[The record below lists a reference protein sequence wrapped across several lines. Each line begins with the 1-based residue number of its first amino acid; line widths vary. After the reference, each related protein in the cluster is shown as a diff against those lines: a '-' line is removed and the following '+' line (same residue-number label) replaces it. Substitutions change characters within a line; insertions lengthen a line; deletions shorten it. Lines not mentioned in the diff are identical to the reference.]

1 MESFCSLRKRRGK
14 ANNNNLLKR
23 KEPYCPVA
31 VATTPRAVCTDTNV
45 GKFWHSS
52 HFSPAQP
59 DSNKAQACPLPHGPP
74 ELFCVGRLV
83 FLPDTPCVLLWV
95 DSSCFQGMRLCAG
108 PQGGWNDAWR
118 ECLLRSLC
126 VFVSYCLLIYLFVRR
141 ITWSVLE
148 TESTEKGHLRKHPV
162 KSVKMFI
169 FIYLSSS
176 LWKLWLYHT
185 TILTWIS
192 AYMHTKLILSR

>member
-31 VATTPRAVCTDTNV
+31 VATTPRALCTDTNV

-59 DSNKAQACPLPHGPP
+59 DSNKACPLPHGPP

-95 DSSCFQGMRLCAG
+95 ESSCFQGMRLCTG
-108 PQGGWNDAWR
+108 PQGCWNDAWR
-118 ECLLRSLC
+118 ECLLEVC
-126 VFVSYCLLIYLFVRR
+126 FTAYVCLSAIV
-141 ITWSVLE
+141 
-148 TESTEKGHLRKHPV
+148 
-162 KSVKMFI
+162 
-169 FIYLSSS
+169 YLSIFLFEES
-176 LWKLWLYHT
+176 HDQF
-185 TILTWIS
+185 
-192 AYMHTKLILSR
+192 